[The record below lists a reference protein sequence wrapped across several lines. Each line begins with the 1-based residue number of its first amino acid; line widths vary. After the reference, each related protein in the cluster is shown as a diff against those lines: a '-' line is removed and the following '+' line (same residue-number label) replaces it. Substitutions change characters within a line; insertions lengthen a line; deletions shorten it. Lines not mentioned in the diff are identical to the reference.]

1 MSGFGD
7 SDKIFRPILRSRR
20 SLITDLERS
29 QTELTSSPNP
39 TLTFSTPTLTSLP
52 GNVLSKIYSKLD
64 LCTLGKLGLVSK
76 SVADTIIKFLDEDS
90 VSLML
95 FYSCV
100 PQRLDDVSGQYM
112 VRGSQKIFSIDP
124 RHLASNFRDK
134 VYQIKSFI
142 LINVWAWRNYCIICK

>member
-1 MSGFGD
+1 MKGFGD
-7 SDKIFRPILRSRR
+7 SDPIFRPILRSRR

-29 QTELTSSPNP
+29 QTELTSSPN
-39 TLTFSTPTLTSLP
+39 PTLTSLP

-100 PQRLDDVSGQYM
+100 PQRLGDVSVQYI
-112 VRGSQKIFSIDP
+112 VRGSQKIFAIDP

-134 VYQIKSFI
+134 IGQIKSFI
-142 LINVWAWRNYCIICK
+142 LINV

>member
-1 MSGFGD
+1 MKGFGD
-7 SDKIFRPILRSRR
+7 SDPIFRPILRSRR

-39 TLTFSTPTLTSLP
+39 TLTSLP

-76 SVADTIIKFLDEDS
+76 SLADTIIKFLDEDS

-142 LINVWAWRNYCIICK
+142 LINV